1 MIPII
6 IKLIIGAVAVL
17 LVIASLISYFKK
29 KMDEKTT
36 IGWCAFGI
44 LITIAALI
52 PGVIENNT
60 FADNKFAAALT
71 VIIGVIILYI
81 FKLSEHSSIL
91 NRKNQE
97 LAMQVSLLN
106 QENERILKE
115 LAALTGKHKS
125 EL

>member
-44 LITIAALI
+44 LITIAASI

-60 FADNKFAAALT
+60 FADNKFAGSIDSDYRSNY
-71 VIIGVIILYI
+71 IIHFQAVRTLVNSKQKKSGTCNAGI
-81 FKLSEHSSIL
+81 F
-91 NRKNQE
+91 
-97 LAMQVSLLN
+97 A
-106 QENERILKE
+106 
-115 LAALTGKHKS
+115 
-125 EL
+125 